1 MKLVKICDML
11 PVKKLRILTNTNIF
25 VMTNIFKYFIFIY
38 ILYIFFIKMN
48 VGNIYTIIPP
58 PAFNVLVNMQF
69 DKLFTKSGPKSETND
84 DWK

>member
-38 ILYIFFIKMN
+38 ILYIFFIEIN
-48 VGNIYTIIPP
+48 VGNIYI
-58 PAFNVLVNMQF
+58 
-69 DKLFTKSGPKSETND
+69 
-84 DWK
+84 

>member
-38 ILYIFFIKMN
+38 ILYIFFIEIN
-48 VGNIYTIIPP
+48 VGNIFIHSMI
-58 PAFNVLVNMQF
+58 N
-69 DKLFTKSGPKSETND
+69 
-84 DWK
+84 